1 VNTPNDQLV
10 AASAVKAK
18 KTSRSGLT
26 FVKEHGSPLLIT
38 AALLVIWEA
47 AVIILAVPNYL
58 IPAPTRIFES
68 LISGFATGLFQPNI
82 IVTLQEI
89 LGGFFIAVITAVSI
103 AAAMTRW
110 KWVERGIMP
119 IIVALQ
125 TVPKVA
131 LAPLLLT
138 WFGFGIASKIATT
151 ALLAFFPLL
160 INIVAGLQSTD
171 KERLDMFT
179 AMGASEWQKFHM
191 LRLPHALPYA
201 FAGLKIAVV
210 FSVIGAIV
218 AEFVGSQAGLGYLIQ
233 ASSTTLDVST
243 TFAVLVIL
251 SAIGMSLNWI
261 ISVTSRRVVF
271 WEGKGLE
278 AISGK

>member
-1 VNTPNDQLV
+1 MNSEGDQL
-10 AASAVKAK
+10 AIVKTRQRNRANGSK
-18 KTSRSGLT
+18 LT
-26 FVKEHGSPLLIT
+26 FVREHGSPFLI
-38 AALLVIWEA
+38 ALLLLLLWEA
-47 AVIILAVPNYL
+47 AVIIFAVPNYL
-58 IPAPTRIFES
+58 LPAPSRIVKS
-68 LISGFATGLFQPNI
+68 LVSGFTSGLFQPNI

-89 LGGFFIAVITAVSI
+89 LGGFVIAVVSAVAI

-251 SAIGMSLNWI
+251 SAIGMILNWI
-261 ISVTSRRVVF
+261 IGTVGRRVVF